1 MLELKTN
8 KRINNMLNQK
18 AINEAIELHK
28 HRPIKTKRHYIYE
41 KEPIRSMM
49 TIETYIRQHKTFSL
63 KDFTVSDI
71 KQISLMIEGY
81 FIVNNCK
88 IPVCNGTLMLN
99 QLTSRFHNTY
109 SRVKLT
115 VDEIKQSRKDSQK
128 RYVKRQKDI
137 SKGIIDKDEK
147 DSSITFTSHTSIFRD
162 YAKKQKAYSVKR
174 LITAKRDN
182 EYMYIPDMFYEECN
196 RPIVKKTSYQNI
208 IDMCS
213 LPFEHEMINRVFVT
227 TQNNYNK
234 HYQEIP
240 LYLKSNDGTLY
251 QYGKNNVLEKV
262 KIEG

>member
-1 MLELKTN
+1 MNTEIEAQIKN
-8 KRINNMLNQK
+8 AIKIHENRPKR
-18 AINEAIELHK
+18 
-28 HRPIKTKRHYIYE
+28 TKKHYIHE
-41 KEPIRSMM
+41 KEPIRRSM
-49 TIETYIRQHKTFSL
+49 TIETYTRQHKTFSL
-63 KDFTVSDI
+63 SDFSVSDV
-71 KQISLMIEGY
+71 KQIMSMYEGF
-81 FIVNNCK
+81 FILNNCK
-88 IPVCNGTLMLN
+88 IPVLNGSLQLN
-99 QLTSRFHNTY
+99 QLSSRFHKPY
-109 SRVKLT
+109 GRVKLT
-115 VDEIKQSRKDSQK
+115 VDEVKQSRKDSQK